1 MSVFT
6 HVVVGTNDLERARTF
21 YDATLG
27 ALGMKYMGPMG
38 EHAHMYGVDR
48 PAFMVT
54 RPRNGQPACFANGGT
69 IGFAA
74 ATRDAVNAFHAAALA
89 NGGSDEGQPGPRP
102 FSPTAYG
109 AYVRDPDGNKLTAYC
124 FAPA

>member
-6 HVVVGTNDLERARTF
+6 HVVVGTNDLERARKF
-21 YDATLG
+21 YDATLA
-27 ALGMKYMGPMG
+27 ALGMKYVGPMG
-38 EHAHMYGVDR
+38 DNAYMYGVDQ

-54 RPRNGQPACFANGGT
+54 RPRNGQAACFANGGT

-74 ATRDAVNAFHAAALA
+74 SSRAAVHAFHAAALA
-89 NGGSDEGQPGPRP
+89 NGGSDEGQPGPRA
-102 FSPTAYG
+102 FTPTAYG
-109 AYVRDPDGNKLTAYC
+109 AYVRDPDGNKLSTYC

>member
-6 HVVVGTNDLERARTF
+6 HVVVGTNDLQKARQF
-21 YDATLG
+21 YDAALS
-27 ALGMKYMGPMG
+27 ALGLKYLGMLGDHG
-38 EHAHMYGVDR
+38 HMYGIDS
-48 PAFMVT
+48 PAFMAT
-54 RPRNGQPACFANGGT
+54 RPRNGQAACFANGGT

-74 ATRDAVNAFHAAALA
+74 SDRDAVDRFHQAALA
-89 NGGSDEGQPGPRP
+89 NGGTDEGAPGPRAFP
-102 FSPTAYG
+102 PGSYA